1 MSVFEDLVEE
11 LKEDQ
16 LLEET
21 VTGSNEPGFN
31 KAGRVNAGS
40 SRSVT
45 TPKRS
50 LTAQPADKKKF
61 YSDEIAAL
69 QVVEL
74 VFTGV
79 ERELFGSEPQAYD
92 DLAAKQALHK
102 FVHYTGAP
110 QSSEAVEL
118 ERTLAAEIDNWKKK
132 LLARDA
138 KMSPANLRR
147 HCERTQPPLSSQAL
161 FALARFYFS
170 TGLTASSAPKFESI
184 LTRLFSK
191 RGDAERR
198 EPLMNKE
205 ETIGHLKTRFSDWS
219 GVAELHDTP
228 DAMLSIM
235 SFEEFSTEAE
245 KAESFDAL
253 AKTDFFKRVVMF
265 KESVRAHL
273 AQPTVMAACIRANI
287 SMGNAV
293 AALVGNFGEK
303 AGAARAKKKF
313 GAIGDDVIGRAV
325 GRSIDLEQLFP
336 DEELKLT
343 PVASTAR
350 QAETKQRT
358 RPSEPIKK
366 KAATASFSASAS
378 GLFGVNKWL
387 LLVSVLAIT
396 ISIGFYF
403 WSGSSSDAESDPS
416 KVPPVELAG
425 FEYKDNVKI
434 AKINAGTMYAVMTP
448 EWDMYDDN
456 KKRDLAKKLYTFAEK
471 KGVGRLSIMNSGG
484 KTVATGTA
492 DNINLQAQ

>member
-21 VTGSNEPGFN
+21 VTVVKKSGFDN
-31 KAGRVNAGS
+31 AGRVSTGS
-40 SRSVT
+40 TDTVAT
-45 TPKRS
+45 QKRT
-50 LTAQPADKKKF
+50 LPARATDKKKF

-79 ERELFGSEPQAYD
+79 ERELFGAEPQAYD
-92 DLAAKQALHK
+92 DLAVKQALHK
-102 FVHYTGAP
+102 FGHYADSP
-110 QSSEAVEL
+110 ESSEAVEL
-118 ERTLAAEIDNWKKK
+118 ELTLATEIDNWKKR
-132 LLARDA
+132 LTARDA
-138 KMSPANLRR
+138 KMSPANLRH
-147 HCERTQPPLSSQAL
+147 HCETTQPPLSSQAL

-170 TGLTASSAPKFESI
+170 TGLTTTSSPKFESI

-191 RGDAERR
+191 RGDTERR

-205 ETIGHLKTRFSDWS
+205 ETIGHLITRFSDWS
-219 GVAELHDTP
+219 GAAELHNDP
-228 DAMLSIM
+228 DAMLSVM
-235 SFEEFSTEAE
+235 GFEEFSTEAE
-245 KAESFDAL
+245 KADSFDTL

-265 KESVRAHL
+265 KESVRTHL
-273 AQPTVMAACIRANI
+273 SQPAVMAACVRANI
-287 SMGNAV
+287 STGNAV
-293 AALVGNFGEK
+293 AALVGKFGEK

-343 PVASTAR
+343 PVAASAR
-350 QAETKQRT
+350 QAETKQKT
-358 RPSEPIKK
+358 RSSEPVKK
-366 KAATASFSASAS
+366 KVATASFSAS

-387 LLVSVLAIT
+387 LLVSVIAIT

-403 WSGSSSDAESDPS
+403 WSGSSDTESDSS

-448 EWDMYDDN
+448 EWDMYDES
-456 KKRDLAKKLYTFAEK
+456 KKRDFAKKLYTFAEK
-471 KGVGRLSIMNSGG
+471 KGVKRLSIMNSGG

-492 DNINLQAQ
+492 DSINLQAQ

>member
-21 VTGSNEPGFN
+21 V
-31 KAGRVNAGS
+31 
-40 SRSVT
+40 SVVKVT
-45 TPKRS
+45 VFASVSTPTVATEERTS
-50 LTAQPADKKKF
+50 PAPATDKKKF

-79 ERELFGSEPQAYD
+79 ERELFAAEPQPHD

-102 FVHYTGAP
+102 FAYHTGEP
-110 QSSEAVEL
+110 GSGEAAEL
-118 ERTLAAEIDNWKKK
+118 ERTLATEIDNWKKK

-147 HCERTQPPLSSQAL
+147 HCETTQPPLSSQAL
-161 FALARFYFS
+161 FALARFYFG

-205 ETIGHLKTRFSDWS
+205 ETIGHLSTRFSDWS
-219 GVAELHDTP
+219 GVAELHDDP

-245 KAESFDAL
+245 KADSFDAL

-273 AQPTVMAACIRANI
+273 AQPTVMASCIRANI

-293 AALVGNFGEK
+293 AALVWNFGEK

-325 GRSIDLEQLFP
+325 GRSIDLGQLFP
-336 DEELKLT
+336 DEELKLA
-343 PVASTAR
+343 PVAAPAR
-350 QAETKQRT
+350 QAETKQKT
-358 RPSEPIKK
+358 RPSEPVKK
-366 KAATASFSASAS
+366 KAATASFSAS

-387 LLVSVLAIT
+387 LLVSLIAIT

-403 WSGSSSDAESDPS
+403 WSGSSDGETDGAS

-448 EWDMYDDN
+448 EWDLYDDN
-456 KKRDLAKKLYTFAEK
+456 KKRDFAKKLYTFAEK
-471 KGVGRLSIMNSGG
+471 KGVRRLSIMNSGG

-492 DNINLQAQ
+492 DSINLQAQ